1 MSVQPSPKTPE
12 IKEKKKKTE
21 KPKKTV
27 QQEIVSWVLSI
38 LGALAILLVIETWVG
53 LPISVKGHSMENT
66 LNSGEL
72 LWVSRLDKNYQ
83 RGDVVICHYP
93 DRIQS
98 SFSLGPM
105 LHVDIH
111 EVFVKRL
118 VALPGDTVE
127 IRQKQLYVNGEPVA
141 DPPEMGST
149 PADYGPRTLGEDE
162 YFVIGDNRASSHDSR
177 SSDVGPISGDM
188 LQGKVK
194 CVLWPLNRIR
204 GVQ

>member
-1 MSVQPSPKTPE
+1 MSVQPSAPAP
-12 IKEKKKKTE
+12 EKKTKKKAE

-27 QQEIVSWVLSI
+27 QQEILSWVLSI
-38 LGALAILLVIETWVG
+38 LGAIVILLVIETWVG
-53 LPISVKGHSMENT
+53 LPITVKGKSMENT
-66 LNSGEL
+66 LKSGEL
-72 LWVSRLDKNYQ
+72 LWVSRLDRNYQ

-93 DRIQS
+93 DRVQS
-98 SFSLGPM
+98 TWSLGPM
-105 LHVDIH
+105 LQVDFN

-127 IRQKQLYVNGEPVA
+127 IRQKKLYVNGEPVP

-162 YFVIGDNRASSHDSR
+162 YFVIGDNRSSSHDSR

-204 GVQ
+204 SVQ

>member
-1 MSVQPSPKTPE
+1 MSVQPSAPAP
-12 IKEKKKKTE
+12 EKKTKKKAE

-27 QQEIVSWVLSI
+27 QQEILSWVLSI
-38 LGALAILLVIETWVG
+38 LGAIVILLVIETWVG
-53 LPISVKGHSMENT
+53 LPITVKGKSMENT
-66 LNSGEL
+66 LKSGEL
-72 LWVSRLDKNYQ
+72 LWVSRLDRTYQ

-93 DRIQS
+93 DRVQS
-98 SFSLGPM
+98 TWSLGPM
-105 LHVDIH
+105 LQVDFN

-127 IRQKQLYVNGEPVA
+127 IRQKKLYVNGEPVP

-162 YFVIGDNRASSHDSR
+162 YFVIGDNRSSSHDSR

-204 GVQ
+204 SVQ